1 NPTTVVSRI
10 NGADGNQAISAVG
23 TGIFEDVSNTDSVSS
38 GDLLNISITTP
49 SGSGSFFFSRI
60 RSIFEVESETVKL
73 FASMITTTNSG
84 TYYGRLGGYQ
94 SDNPPATTENN
105 VQHLIRSP
113 GSFHHFGARVFTNA
127 KGTTTIN
134 FRK

>member
-1 NPTTVVSRI
+1 FNSSMGKALMISSNSPGLSQNQTRFFPIGTGIAESSSISTESNNQIPFYADGIWSKMAIRVTQNPYNPTTVVSRI

-60 RSIFEVESETVKL
+60 RSIFEVESET
-73 FASMITTTNSG
+73 
-84 TYYGRLGGYQ
+84 
-94 SDNPPATTENN
+94 
-105 VQHLIRSP
+105 
-113 GSFHHFGARVFTNA
+113 
-127 KGTTTIN
+127 
-134 FRK
+134 